1 LLKNWYHK
9 IEGMKMFGKTIHV
22 FFIAVFM
29 ITTVLQS
36 HYKHIIFDFGGVLL
50 DGSPCHGIEL
60 VKSESWLSW
69 MKGEITQQDLVEQL
83 SRTFHRQEIV
93 QLLENTLSDKR
104 PWIDETCTLVRK
116 LKDAG
121 YGVYLL
127 SNLAQEVHQKFVA
140 SNPMFIT
147 FDGILC
153 SFQAGYIKPDHR
165 IYYLLCERYG
175 LAPEECIFIDDFQS
189 NVDAAEAVGITG
201 ILYRKGCLASA
212 LLQLGLEI
220 EQDL

>member
-1 LLKNWYHK
+1 
-9 IEGMKMFGKTIHV
+9 MRMSGKTMRI
-22 FFIAVFM
+22 FFITVLM
-29 ITTVLQS
+29 ITTVSQS

-50 DGSPCHGIEL
+50 DGGPSHGSEL

-69 MKGEITQQDLVEQL
+69 MKGEMTQQDLVEQL
-83 SRTFHRQEIV
+83 SRTFDRQEIE

-121 YGVYLL
+121 YGVYVL

-140 SNPMFIT
+140 SNPLFIT

-153 SFQAGYIKPDHR
+153 SFQAGYTKPDHR
-165 IYYLLCERYG
+165 IYYLLCEQYG
-175 LAPEECIFIDDFQS
+175 LAPEECIFIDDVQS
-189 NVDAAEAVGITG
+189 NVEAAEAVGITG
-201 ILYRKGCLASA
+201 IVYRKGCLASA
-212 LLQLGLEI
+212 LLQLGLEV
-220 EQDL
+220 EQGL